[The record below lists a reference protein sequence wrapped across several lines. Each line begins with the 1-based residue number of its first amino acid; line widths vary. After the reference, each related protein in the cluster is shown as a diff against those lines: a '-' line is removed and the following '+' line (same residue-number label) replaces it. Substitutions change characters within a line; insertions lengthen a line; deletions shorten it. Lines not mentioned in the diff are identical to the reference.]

1 MDENYLI
8 KIWGV
13 IANEQKKYYTGY
25 TPTQKLWVLDSNG
38 KVISFDQFKQKM
50 KNPVNHE
57 RLWNAFH
64 KTFNNFPQN
73 KEIFISKIR
82 GLNVNCLL
90 NSTLNINRGTEEG
103 EYFKQ
108 YSNGDMMDLYANGQM
123 SYLYSSNGKK
133 VDGKWKCDG
142 TNNFVVEMND
152 GQRYSSKDNKW
163 TKIDSSGSSG
173 TSGGSGTSGSGKSG
187 TSGSGKSGTSGS
199 GKSGTSGSGKSGTVP
214 IDITLPYEIKG
225 SFTTPK
231 TSQDVFEKIID
242 LRELEKD
249 VEKTLKLIYG
259 KKINPK
265 IEALFFDIVDNG
277 SSYTTSYSVKIDESN
292 DKKSW
297 VGFKAIGSAGEDYRN
312 KAERKFEDELL
323 MMGPKNIELF
333 KNREN
338 TEIPFELYFIQ
349 FRDPKK
355 FPSHKVV
362 ESDLT
367 KSIKGKLIEKHEEKI
382 LKEEIVEKRLD
393 YLISQLKETKNYE
406 NINQYKRSK
415 LFIEEL
421 NELKSCGLL

>member
-13 IANEQKKYYTGY
+13 IANQQKKYYTGY
-25 TPTQKLWVLDSNG
+25 TSTQKLWVLDSNG
-38 KVISFDQFKQKM
+38 KVLSFDEFKKKM

-82 GLNVNCLL
+82 GLDVNCLL
-90 NSTLNINRGTEEG
+90 NSALNINRGTEEG

-199 GKSGTSGSGKSGTVP
+199 GKSGTPTSNIS
-214 IDITLPYEIKG
+214 IPYELKG

-231 TSQDVFEKIID
+231 SQPNAIEESINLKN
-242 LRELEKD
+242 
-249 VEKTLKLIYG
+249 VEKEVETILRKIYTD
-259 KKINPK
+259 KINPK
-265 IEALFFDIVDNG
+265 IRDIDFSVVDNG
-277 SSYTTSYSVKIDESN
+277 DSYTTNYNIFIDKSN
-292 DKKSW
+292 DKKAW
-297 VGFKAIGSAGEDYRN
+297 VGFKSFGAAGENYKNRADQNLDRGILSLDN
-312 KAERKFEDELL
+312 KF
-323 MMGPKNIELF
+323 GVELF
-333 KNREN
+333 GGREN
-338 TEIPFELYFIQ
+338 TGIPFKVHFTQ
-349 FRDPKK
+349 FRLPKQ
-355 FPSHKVV
+355 FPNHKVN
-362 ESDLT
+362 ES
-367 KSIKGKLIEKHEEKI
+367 KIQKLIVDRLKDRFEEKKI
-382 LKEEIVEKRLD
+382 QEDIVEKRLD
-393 YLISQLKETKNYE
+393 YVISQLKETKNYK
-406 NINQYKRSK
+406 NINQYKRTK

-421 NELKSCGLL
+421 KELESCGLL